1 VSLIRRKPRGPVKR
15 DPAKPVPDERIF
27 GRQYRGP
34 SPAKIGL
41 VVAILFVVGFYLAF
55 TKHIPFT
62 GHGYELHATFE
73 NATTLKPQSPVRI
86 AGVNVGKVTSVDAKG
101 NAAEATFTISDDGLP
116 IHKDASITIRP
127 RLFLEGNFFLD
138 LNPGS
143 PSAPDLS
150 SGSTIPMTQTATAV
164 QIDQILTSLQ
174 SNTRT
179 DLKRALAG
187 YGTTLNSVPSASE
200 DATQDPDVQGLTAG
214 QAINQTFRYGG
225 KAGRATAIVS
235 DALLGQHPH
244 DLSNLIRGQRDLFTK
259 LASTDGSLSDLITNF
274 NTTAGALAS
283 ESANLSASIH
293 ELAPTVEEARP
304 SLRHLSSAL
313 GHTEDQGLRGL
324 ARASLPGI
332 RELPATIRV
341 GSPWLVQTAKLLRK
355 SELGGDAKLLAAAAP
370 GLAQA
375 THASVKLFPQLG
387 LAGRCVSHNLVP
399 TGNVVINNAGG
410 AYTLT
415 TGQPN
420 FREFFYGVTQL
431 AGESQGFDGNGPYV
445 RFQAGGGPQLTRMA
459 NPGGGFQNESIW
471 ANNIS
476 APLGTRPRLPAG
488 GKPPFRMDVP
498 CYTQDVPDLN
508 GVNGPAGDVG
518 PPDPEAIP

>member
-1 VSLIRRKPRGPVKR
+1 VSLIRRKARGPVQR
-15 DPAKPVPDERIF
+15 DPTEAVPDERIF
-27 GRQYRGP
+27 GRHYRGP

-41 VVAILFVVGFYLAF
+41 VVAILSLVGFYLAF

-62 GHGYELHATFE
+62 GHGYELHATFR
-73 NATTLKPQSPVRI
+73 NATTLKQDSPVRI
-86 AGVNVGKVTSVDAKG
+86 AGVNVGKVTSVQAKG
-101 NAAEATFTISDDGLP
+101 NAAEATFTISDEGLP
-116 IHKDASITIRP
+116 IHKDADITIRP

-138 LNPGS
+138 LHPGS

-179 DLKRALAG
+179 NLKVALAG
-187 YGTTLNSVPSASE
+187 YGTTLNSEPSAAE

-244 DLSNLIRGQRDLFTK
+244 DLSNLVRGQRDLFTK

-293 ELAPTVEEARP
+293 ELAPTLEEAEP

-313 GHTEDQGLRGL
+313 GHNQDEGLRAL

-341 GSPWLVQTAKLLRK
+341 GSPWLVQLRKLLRK
-355 SELGGDAKLLAAAAP
+355 SELGGDAKLLAEAAP

-399 TGNVVINNAGG
+399 AGNTVIDNAGG
-410 AYTLT
+410 AYPFS

-431 AGESQGFDGNGPYV
+431 AGESQSFDGNGPYV
-445 RFQAGGGPQLTRMA
+445 RFQAGGGPQLTKMG
-459 NPGGGFQNESIW
+459 NPGSYFHDTELYG
-471 ANNIS
+471 NNIS

-508 GVNGPAGDVG
+508 GPAAAVAA
-518 PPDPEAIP
+518 PDPAPIP